1 VPVTR
6 VFWLVS
12 AALALAAAGCA
23 KPLDQTNLFSQ
34 SVSVRE
40 DYSKPPVITS
50 TVKRGA
56 EYKVAVTFAWETPGG
71 VGRHRRTWKFYRDG
85 VLYGQDSERVNFRQS
100 PFTLELDATSIDKEP
115 GDYQYQLELDG
126 QDITTINVTIV
137 E

>member
-1 VPVTR
+1 MPLR
-6 VFWLVS
+6 NAFWPITATLLLV
-12 AALALAAAGCA
+12 AVGCA
-23 KPLDQTNLFSQ
+23 KPLDQSNLFSQ

-40 DYSKPPVITS
+40 DYSKPAVITS

-71 VGRHRRTWKFYRDG
+71 VGRHERTWKFYKDG
-85 VLYGQDSERVNFRQS
+85 SLFGQDSEKVNFRQS

-115 GDYQYQLELDG
+115 GDYQYQLDLDG
-126 QDITTINVTIV
+126 QTMTTINVTIV